1 MRSRVL
7 KRVLDVGLA
16 ASALVAAGPIM
27 LAVSAAVAV
36 DLGRPVLFRQRRLG
50 LGGRVFEMI
59 KFRTMRDALGADG
72 VPRPDAE
79 RLTALGRWLRASSLD
94 ELPEL
99 WNVLRGEMSM
109 VGPRPLLP
117 RYLARYSRE
126 QARRHL
132 VKPGITG
139 WGQING
145 RNARTWER
153 KFELDVWYVDHWS
166 NGLDLRI
173 LARTVGAVVRREGIS
188 APGEATMP
196 EFMGSDPAGGAHAD

>member
-1 MRSRVL
+1 MRSRFL
-7 KRVLDVGLA
+7 QRVLDVTL
-16 ASALVAAGPIM
+16 ASAGLVAASPVM

-50 LGGRVFEMI
+50 RDGREFEMI
-59 KFRTMRDALGADG
+59 KFRTMRDAAGPDGA
-72 VPRPDAE
+72 PRPDAE
-79 RLTALGRWLRASSLD
+79 RLTPLGRWLRATSLD

-117 RYLARYSRE
+117 RYLPRYSRE

-132 VKPGITG
+132 VKPGVTG
-139 WGQING
+139 WGQIHG

-166 NGLDLRI
+166 NALDLRI
-173 LARTVGAVVRREGIS
+173 LLRTFGAVLRREGIS

-196 EFMGSDPAGGAHAD
+196 EFLGSGKPQAD